1 MEKVL
6 VVSPHMDDE
15 VLGVGGTIQKHIDQG
30 DLVKVCF
37 LCHRKYGNKFD
48 KDKNENEIKCSYRAK
63 DILGYQEIE
72 HLNLEDERLD
82 IAIHLI
88 IEPLTRVAE
97 KFNPDVIYVPSFADN
112 NQDHRSAFE
121 ACMVVFRPFAMNYRL
136 LAAYEVHSSTD
147 QSAPVEPF
155 NFRPNLYVDIFKY
168 LGNKIKAMETYD
180 TERRNWPHPRSAKAI
195 EVMAN
200 KRGMEVNLDS
210 CESLMILRQ
219 RV

>member
-1 MEKVL
+1 M
-6 VVSPHMDDE
+6 
-15 VLGVGGTIQKHIDQG
+15 
-30 DLVKVCF
+30 
-37 LCHRKYGNKFD
+37 
-48 KDKNENEIKCSYRAK
+48 
-63 DILGYQEIE
+63 
-72 HLNLEDERLD
+72 D

-97 KFNPDVIYVPSFADN
+97 KFNPDVIYIPSFADN

-147 QSAPVEPF
+147 QSPPVEPF
-155 NFRPNLYVDIFKY
+155 NFRPNLYVDIFRFLK
-168 LGNKIKAMETYD
+168 NKIKAMETYN
-180 TERRNWPHPRSAKAI
+180 TERRDWPHPRSAKAI

-210 CESLMILRQ
+210 CESLIILRQ
-219 RV
+219 RA